1 MNNLNEKP
9 AVGGQGEEMN
19 NLNEKENEMNN
30 LNDGLGLQGKY
41 RTIVHRA
48 ATGKVETR
56 EWKVNT
62 IHADLKAKVN
72 DTLLSPTENFALD
85 NLFGGNDT
93 PPTIGD
99 DGIIIESGTWYD
111 MDCSSSEPTATS
123 IKITGTITQVAGTF
137 TDVKLGFNVSGSDD
151 FTVTYASP
159 TAWDNVILA
168 EADTLTVEW
177 TITVGA

>member
-1 MNNLNEKP
+1 
-9 AVGGQGEEMN
+9 
-19 NLNEKENEMNN
+19 MNN

-48 ATGKVETR
+48 ATGKVETS
-56 EWKVNT
+56 EWKENT
-62 IHADLKAKVN
+62 IDSDLKAKVN
-72 DTLLSPTENFALD
+72 DVLLVNADFALD
-85 NLFGGNDT
+85 NLLGGYDT
-93 PPTIGD
+93 PPTGGR
-99 DGIIIESGTWYD
+99 DGIMLHKLGDPWYD

-123 IKITGTITQVAGTF
+123 TKITGTFKGVAGTF
-137 TDVKLGFNVSGSDD
+137 TDVKLGFNVSGADD

-168 EADTLTVEW
+168 IEDTLTVEW